1 MPPTT
6 SASRSTL
13 VTEGLNAGWPICLGY
28 LPIGMA
34 FGVLAQKAGLS
45 PLQIGLM
52 SILVFA
58 GSSQFIAVSMIAAGA
73 SAAAIITTTLV
84 VNLRHVLMS
93 SALAVYLRAAHRG
106 LLAIYAYGVTDESF
120 AVNLP
125 RFTDG
130 SWTLSR
136 ALVVNHAANLTW
148 CISTVAGGIGG
159 RFIPEG
165 ALGIDYALIAMFICL
180 LIYQIR
186 RRIHL
191 IAAGIAGVTAVGLAV
206 MIPGNSYIVI
216 ASILAAT
223 VGVVIVRQWPGR
235 FAADG

>member
-1 MPPTT
+1 MTPPS
-6 SASRSTL
+6 SAARSTIFK
-13 VTEGLNAGWPICLGY
+13 EGLSAGWPICLGY

-34 FGVLAQKAGLS
+34 FGVLAQKAGLT

-52 SILVFA
+52 SIMVFA
-58 GSSQFIAVSMIAAGA
+58 GSSQFIAVSMLAGGA
-73 SAAAIITTTLV
+73 SAPAIITTTFV

-93 SALAVYLRAAHRG
+93 SALAVYLQAAHRG
-106 LLAIYAYGVTDESF
+106 LLALCAYGVTDESF

-125 RFTDG
+125 RFNARTW
-130 SWTLSR
+130 SLPR

-186 RRIHL
+186 QPIHL
-191 IAAGIAGVTAVGLAV
+191 LTAVVAGITAVGLALL
-206 MIPGNSYIVI
+206 IPGNTYIVI
-216 ASILAAT
+216 ASIVAAT
-223 VGVVIVRQWPGR
+223 VAVIIQRNVLRRNPDNG
-235 FAADG
+235 